1 MRTSFSIREHLEQ
14 IESQTLSPHA
24 CLSTRSK
31 GRERDEKPCPIR
43 PVFQHDRDRIVHSK
57 AFRRLKDKTQVF
69 LSPEGGHYRNRL
81 THTLEVSQIARTIAR
96 ALSLNEQL
104 TEAIAMGHDLGH
116 TPFGHSGERALA
128 RLLPGGFRHE
138 AQSLRMVETLSRRGA
153 GLNLSFEVRDGIA
166 KHSKGKGKLLKKEG
180 IPATLE
186 GQVVRLAD
194 IIAYVN
200 HDIDDAMNGGFM
212 QEKDMPCAD
221 LLGRRVSVRINRMVF
236 DLIQTSMD
244 SLQAGDIRIL
254 MSDRMAAAIE
264 EVRDFLYEEVYEAPA
279 IRHEFEKAER
289 IVKALFDHF
298 RDHYEHLSRFYEPLV
313 APEPERNIGD
323 FIASLTDGYAIELYR
338 HLFIPERLPYREFA
352 HDDET

>member
-24 CLSTRSK
+24 CLSTHSK
-31 GRERDEKPCPIR
+31 GREREEKPCPIR
-43 PVFQHDRDRIVHSK
+43 PIFQHDRDRIVHSK

-166 KHSKGKGKLLKKEG
+166 KHSKGKGKLLKKDG
-180 IPATLE
+180 IPSTLE

-212 QEKDMPCAD
+212 QEKDMPGAD

-244 SLQAGDIRIL
+244 ALQAGDIRIL

-289 IVKALFDHF
+289 IMKALFDHF
-298 RDHYEHLSRFYEPLV
+298 RDHYDQLPRFYEPLI

-323 FIASLTDGYAIELYR
+323 FLASLTDGYAIDLYR